1 MKVYAVRFNS
11 DVKPLMNHTF
21 IDVNHAATKG
31 FTLDLNGQFLIVSH
45 EKGEKFAVPLSSIS
59 WLKVNGVVPKPKRG
73 RPKTVVSE
81 AV

>member
-31 FTLDLNGQFLIVSH
+31 FTLDLNGQFMILSH
-45 EKGEKFAVPLSSIS
+45 E
-59 WLKVNGVVPKPKRG
+59 
-73 RPKTVVSE
+73 
-81 AV
+81 